1 MSNQI
6 KGLNGTRSTYK
17 YENIEIVE
25 IDSVRMVRRL
35 KDKKIIGLN
44 APTQKEMQEGNYQ
57 RQLSKNTPRYQ
68 DLALKEELTNFFQD
82 TGMSIG
88 EFVKDSNIIN
98 YHLVWSF
105 VNGKIRI
112 TLDAINEIK
121 RRIDA
126 HGKH

>member
-1 MSNQI
+1 MANQVE
-6 KGLNGTRSTYK
+6 GLNGTRSTYV

-25 IDSVRMVRRL
+25 IDGVRMVRRL

-44 APTQKEMQEGNYQ
+44 APKKQEKYYQ
-57 RQLSKNTPRYQ
+57 RQFNKSQPRYQ
-68 DLALKEELTNFFQD
+68 DLALKEELTNFFKD

-88 EFVKDSNIIN
+88 EFVKDSSIIN

-105 VNGKIRI
+105 VHGKIRI

-126 HGKH
+126 YGKH

>member
-1 MSNQI
+1 M
-6 KGLNGTRSTYK
+6 
-17 YENIEIVE
+17 E
-25 IDSVRMVRRL
+25 IDGVRMVRRL

-44 APTQKEMQEGNYQ
+44 SPKKEVQEGSYQ
-57 RQLSKNTPRYQ
+57 RQRSKSTPRYQ

-88 EFVKDSNIIN
+88 EFIKDSTIIN

-105 VNGKIRI
+105 VNGKNRI

-126 HGKH
+126 YGKH

>member
-1 MSNQI
+1 MANQVE
-6 KGLNGTRSTYK
+6 GLNGTRSTYV

-25 IDSVRMVRRL
+25 IDGVRMVRRL

-44 APTQKEMQEGNYQ
+44 SSKKEMQEGYYQ
-57 RQLSKNTPRYQ
+57 RQFNKNQPRYQ
-68 DLALKEELTNFFQD
+68 DLALKEELTNFFKD

-88 EFVKDSNIIN
+88 EFIKDSNIIN

-105 VNGKIRI
+105 VNGKNRI

-126 HGKH
+126 YGKH

>member
-1 MSNQI
+1 MANQVE
-6 KGLNGTRSTYK
+6 GLNGTRSTYE

-25 IDSVRMVRRL
+25 IDGVRMVRRL

-44 APTQKEMQEGNYQ
+44 SQKKEMQEGYYQ
-57 RQLSKNTPRYQ
+57 RQFNKNQPRYQ

-88 EFVKDSNIIN
+88 EFIKDSTIIN

-105 VNGKIRI
+105 VNGKNRI

-126 HGKH
+126 YGKH

>member
-1 MSNQI
+1 MANQI
-6 KGLNGTRSTYK
+6 EGLNGTRSTYV

-25 IDSVRMVRRL
+25 IDGVRMVRRL
-35 KDKKIIGLN
+35 KAKTIIGLN
-44 APTQKEMQEGNYQ
+44 SPKKELQEGYYQ
-57 RQLSKNTPRYQ
+57 RQFNKNQPRYQ
-68 DLALKEELTNFFQD
+68 DLALKEELTNFFKD

-88 EFVKDSNIIN
+88 EFIKDSNIIN

-105 VNGKIRI
+105 VNGKNRI

-126 HGKH
+126 YGKH

>member
-1 MSNQI
+1 MANQVE
-6 KGLNGTRSTYK
+6 GLNGTRSTYV

-25 IDSVRMVRRL
+25 IDGVRMVRRL

-44 APTQKEMQEGNYQ
+44 SPKKESQEGYYQ
-57 RQLSKNTPRYQ
+57 RQFNKNQPRYQ
-68 DLALKEELTNFFQD
+68 DLALKEELTNFFKD

-88 EFVKDSNIIN
+88 EFIKDSNIIN

-105 VNGKIRI
+105 VNGKNRI

-126 HGKH
+126 YGKH

>member
-1 MSNQI
+1 MANQVE
-6 KGLNGTRSTYK
+6 GLNGTRSTYE

-25 IDSVRMVRRL
+25 IDGVRMVRRL

-44 APTQKEMQEGNYQ
+44 SPKKEMQEGYYQ
-57 RQLSKNTPRYQ
+57 RQRSKNTPRYQ
-68 DLALKEELTNFFQD
+68 DLALKEELTNFFKD

-88 EFVKDSNIIN
+88 EFIKDSNIIN
-98 YHLVWSF
+98 YHLVWNF
-105 VNGKIRI
+105 VNGKNRI

-126 HGKH
+126 YGKH

>member
-1 MSNQI
+1 MANQI
-6 KGLNGTRSTYK
+6 EGLNGTRSTYM

-25 IDSVRMVRRL
+25 IDGVRMVRRL

-44 APTQKEMQEGNYQ
+44 APKKEVQEGSYQ
-57 RQLSKNTPRYQ
+57 RQRSKSKPRYQ
-68 DLALKEELTNFFQD
+68 DSALKEELTQFFKD

-105 VNGKIRI
+105 VHGKNRI

-126 HGKH
+126 YGRH

>member
-1 MSNQI
+1 MANQVE
-6 KGLNGTRSTYK
+6 GLNGTRSTYV

-25 IDSVRMVRRL
+25 IDGVRMVRRL

-44 APTQKEMQEGNYQ
+44 APKKETQEGYYQ
-57 RQLSKNTPRYQ
+57 RQFNKSQPRYQ
-68 DLALKEELTNFFQD
+68 DLALKEELTNFFKD

-88 EFVKDSNIIN
+88 EFIKDSNIIN

-105 VNGKIRI
+105 VNGKNRI

-126 HGKH
+126 YGRH

>member
-1 MSNQI
+1 MANQVE
-6 KGLNGTRSTYK
+6 GLNGTRSTYE

-25 IDSVRMVRRL
+25 IDGVRMVRRL

-44 APTQKEMQEGNYQ
+44 STKKEMQEGYYQ
-57 RQLSKNTPRYQ
+57 RQFNKNQPRYQ
-68 DLALKEELTNFFQD
+68 DLALKEELTNFFKD

-88 EFVKDSNIIN
+88 EFIKDSNIIN

-105 VNGKIRI
+105 VNGKNRI

-126 HGKH
+126 YGKH

>member
-1 MSNQI
+1 MANQVE
-6 KGLNGTRSTYK
+6 GLNGTRSTYV

-25 IDSVRMVRRL
+25 IDGVRMVRRL

-44 APTQKEMQEGNYQ
+44 SPKKEPQEGYYQ
-57 RQLSKNTPRYQ
+57 RQCNKSQPRYQ
-68 DLALKEELTNFFQD
+68 DLALKEELTQFFQD

-88 EFVKDSNIIN
+88 EFIKDSTIIN

-105 VNGKIRI
+105 VNGKNRI

-126 HGKH
+126 YGEH

>member
-1 MSNQI
+1 MANQVE
-6 KGLNGTRSTYK
+6 GLNGTRSTYV

-25 IDSVRMVRRL
+25 IDGVRMVRRL

-44 APTQKEMQEGNYQ
+44 SPKKEPREGYYQ
-57 RQLSKNTPRYQ
+57 RQFNKNQPRYQ
-68 DLALKEELTNFFQD
+68 DLALKEELTNFFKD

-88 EFVKDSNIIN
+88 EFIKDSNIIN

-105 VNGKIRI
+105 VNGKNRI

-126 HGKH
+126 YGKH

>member
-1 MSNQI
+1 MANQVE
-6 KGLNGTRSTYK
+6 GLNGTRSTYV

-25 IDSVRMVRRL
+25 IDGVRMVRRL

-44 APTQKEMQEGNYQ
+44 SPKKEMQEGYYR
-57 RQLSKNTPRYQ
+57 RQFKKSQPRYQ
-68 DLALKEELTNFFQD
+68 DLALKEELTNFFKD

-88 EFVKDSNIIN
+88 EFIKDSNIIN

-105 VNGKIRI
+105 VNGKNRI

-126 HGKH
+126 YGRH

>member
-1 MSNQI
+1 MANQVE
-6 KGLNGTRSTYK
+6 GLNGTRSTYV

-25 IDSVRMVRRL
+25 IDGVRMVRRL

-44 APTQKEMQEGNYQ
+44 APKKEVQEGYYQ
-57 RQLSKNTPRYQ
+57 RQRSKNTPRYQ
-68 DLALKEELTNFFQD
+68 DLALKEELTNFFKD

-88 EFVKDSNIIN
+88 EFIKDSNIIN

-105 VNGKIRI
+105 VNGKNRI

-126 HGKH
+126 YGKH

>member
-1 MSNQI
+1 MANQVE
-6 KGLNGTRSTYK
+6 GLNGTRSTYV

-25 IDSVRMVRRL
+25 IDGVRMVRRL

-44 APTQKEMQEGNYQ
+44 APKKEPQEVYYQ
-57 RQLSKNTPRYQ
+57 RQFNKSQPRYQ
-68 DLALKEELTNFFQD
+68 DLALKEELTNFFKD

-88 EFVKDSNIIN
+88 EFIKDSNIIN

-105 VNGKIRI
+105 VNGKNRI

-126 HGKH
+126 YGKH

>member
-1 MSNQI
+1 MANQVE
-6 KGLNGTRSTYK
+6 GLNGTRSTYV

-25 IDSVRMVRRL
+25 IDGVRMVRRL

-44 APTQKEMQEGNYQ
+44 SPKKEMQEGYYQ
-57 RQLSKNTPRYQ
+57 RQFNKNQPRYQ
-68 DLALKEELTNFFQD
+68 DLALKEELTNFFKD

-88 EFVKDSNIIN
+88 EFIKDSNIIN

-105 VNGKIRI
+105 VNGKNRI

-126 HGKH
+126 YGKH

>member
-1 MSNQI
+1 MANQI
-6 KGLNGTRSTYK
+6 EGLNGTRSTYV

-25 IDSVRMVRRL
+25 IDGVRMVRRL

-44 APTQKEMQEGNYQ
+44 APKKEPQEEYYQ
-57 RQLSKNTPRYQ
+57 RQFNKSQPRYQ
-68 DLALKEELTNFFQD
+68 DLALKEELTNFFKD

-88 EFVKDSNIIN
+88 EFIKDSTIIN

-105 VNGKIRI
+105 VNGKNRI

-126 HGKH
+126 YGKH

>member
-1 MSNQI
+1 MANQI
-6 KGLNGTRSTYK
+6 NGLKGTRSTYK
-17 YENIEIVE
+17 YENIKIVE
-25 IDSVRMVRRL
+25 IDGVRMVRRL

-44 APTQKEMQEGNYQ
+44 APSKEVQEGYYQ
-57 RQLSKNTPRYQ
+57 RQLSKSTPRYQ
-68 DLALKEELTNFFQD
+68 DLALKEELTNFFKD

-88 EFVKDSNIIN
+88 EFIKDSTIIN

-126 HGKH
+126 YGRH

>member
-1 MSNQI
+1 MANQVE
-6 KGLNGTRSTYK
+6 GLNGTRSTYV

-25 IDSVRMVRRL
+25 IDGVRMVRRL

-44 APTQKEMQEGNYQ
+44 APKKEPQEGYYQ
-57 RQLSKNTPRYQ
+57 RQSNKSQPRYQ
-68 DLALKEELTNFFQD
+68 DLALKEELTQFFKD

-88 EFVKDSNIIN
+88 EFIKDSNIIN

-105 VNGKIRI
+105 VNGKNRI

-126 HGKH
+126 YGKH

>member
-1 MSNQI
+1 MANQI
-6 KGLNGTRSTYK
+6 EGLNGTRSTYV

-25 IDSVRMVRRL
+25 IDGVRMVRRL

-44 APTQKEMQEGNYQ
+44 SPKKEMQEGYYQ
-57 RQLSKNTPRYQ
+57 RQRSKNTPRYQ
-68 DLALKEELTNFFQD
+68 DLALKEELTNFFKD

-88 EFVKDSNIIN
+88 EFIKDSNIIN

-105 VNGKIRI
+105 VNGKNRI

-126 HGKH
+126 YGKH

>member
-1 MSNQI
+1 MANQVE
-6 KGLNGTRSTYK
+6 GLNGTRSTYV

-25 IDSVRMVRRL
+25 IDGVRMVRRL

-44 APTQKEMQEGNYQ
+44 APKKEPQEGYYQ
-57 RQLSKNTPRYQ
+57 RQFNKSQPRYQ
-68 DLALKEELTNFFQD
+68 DSALKEELTNFFKD

-88 EFVKDSNIIN
+88 EFIKDSNIIN

-105 VNGKIRI
+105 VNGKNRI

-126 HGKH
+126 YGKH

>member
-1 MSNQI
+1 MW
-6 KGLNGTRSTYK
+6 
-17 YENIEIVE
+17 
-25 IDSVRMVRRL
+25 IDGVRMVRRL

-44 APTQKEMQEGNYQ
+44 APKKELQEGYYQ
-57 RQLSKNTPRYQ
+57 RQFNKNQPRYQ
-68 DLALKEELTNFFQD
+68 DLALKEELTNFFKD

-88 EFVKDSNIIN
+88 EFIKDSNIIN

-105 VNGKIRI
+105 VNGKNRI

-126 HGKH
+126 YGKH

>member
-1 MSNQI
+1 MANQI
-6 KGLNGTRSTYK
+6 EGLKGTRSVYE

-25 IDSVRMVRRL
+25 IDGVRMIRRL

-44 APTQKEMQEGNYQ
+44 ASKKEVQEGNYQ
-57 RQLSKNTPRYQ
+57 RQRSKNKPRYQ
-68 DLALKEELTNFFQD
+68 DLALKEELSEFFQD

-105 VNGKIRI
+105 VNGKNRI

-126 HGKH
+126 YGRH

>member
-1 MSNQI
+1 MANQVE
-6 KGLNGTRSTYK
+6 GLNGTRSTYV

-25 IDSVRMVRRL
+25 IDDVRMVRRL

-44 APTQKEMQEGNYQ
+44 APKKEPQEGYYQ
-57 RQLSKNTPRYQ
+57 RQRSKNTPRYQ
-68 DLALKEELTNFFQD
+68 DLALKEELTNFFKD

-88 EFVKDSNIIN
+88 EFIKDSNIIN
-98 YHLVWSF
+98 YHLVWNF
-105 VNGKIRI
+105 VNGKNRI

-126 HGKH
+126 YGKH

>member
-1 MSNQI
+1 MANQI
-6 KGLNGTRSTYK
+6 EGLNGTRSTYV

-25 IDSVRMVRRL
+25 IDGVRMVRRL

-44 APTQKEMQEGNYQ
+44 APKKEVQEGYYQ
-57 RQLSKNTPRYQ
+57 RQRSKNKPRYQ
-68 DLALKEELTNFFQD
+68 DSALKEELTQFFKD

-105 VNGKIRI
+105 VHGKNRI

-126 HGKH
+126 YGKH

>member
-1 MSNQI
+1 MANQI
-6 KGLNGTRSTYK
+6 EGLNGTRSTYV

-25 IDSVRMVRRL
+25 IDGVRMVRRL

-44 APTQKEMQEGNYQ
+44 SPKKEMQEGYYQ
-57 RQLSKNTPRYQ
+57 RQRSKNTPRYQ
-68 DLALKEELTNFFQD
+68 DLALKEELTNFFKD

-88 EFVKDSNIIN
+88 EFIKDSNIIN
-98 YHLVWSF
+98 YHLVWNF
-105 VNGKIRI
+105 VNGKNRI

-126 HGKH
+126 YGKH